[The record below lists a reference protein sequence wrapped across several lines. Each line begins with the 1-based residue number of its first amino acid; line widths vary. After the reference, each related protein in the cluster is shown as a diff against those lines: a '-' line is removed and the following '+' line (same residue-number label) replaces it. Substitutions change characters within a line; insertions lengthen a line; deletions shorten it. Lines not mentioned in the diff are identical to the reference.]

1 MPVIENPDKLSADKI
16 PDARD
21 AIFPLQPS
29 RILIAGAPG
38 CGKGNMA
45 LRIIGSH
52 PKPYDTITVVHL
64 CPEETDEY
72 KILGDSV
79 KMRGEMDLPEPEDF
93 KRDKRNLLIIDEVS
107 CIGKP
112 LAWKKKLDRIMNFTS
127 THKNV
132 TVLYLVQNAFD
143 APVGVRRACSGF
155 CLFKSPDTTM
165 IKTLGRR
172 LGIKDMH
179 EIFEEL
185 NFGKHDSL
193 WIDMSGYGPLLR
205 KNLTEVIEQ
214 QE

>member
-72 KILGDSV
+72 KILGDSA

-127 THKNV
+127 T
-132 TVLYLVQNAFD
+132 Q
-143 APVGVRRACSGF
+143 
-155 CLFKSPDTTM
+155 
-165 IKTLGRR
+165 
-172 LGIKDMH
+172 
-179 EIFEEL
+179 
-185 NFGKHDSL
+185 
-193 WIDMSGYGPLLR
+193 
-205 KNLTEVIEQ
+205 
-214 QE
+214 